1 MKKERKEDSFIK
13 QPFYQG
19 GNAALNSF
27 ISRHLKYPE
36 VSQKNKVEGDVHLRY
51 DINIQGNVTDVKVIG
66 GLDDACNNEAIRV
79 IKLLKFVVPKNPRHL
94 KITFHKNIT
103 IHFRIHE
110 AKNTNPEFP
119 VVTPIQ
125 YHITSSVSLPKTTV
139 EPNPKNVVYTYTI
152 NLK

>member
-27 ISRHLKYPE
+27 ITSQLKYPE
-36 VSQKNKVEGDVHLRY
+36 ISQQNKIEGDVHLRY

-79 IKLLKFVVPKNPRHL
+79 VKLLKFVVPKNPRHL

-103 IHFRIHE
+103 IHFRIQE
-110 AKNTNPEFP
+110 TKNTSPEFP

-125 YHITSSVSLPKTTV
+125 YHITPSVSLSKTTE
-139 EPNPKNVVYTYTI
+139 EPKPKGVVYTYTI